1 MNSNDTNALS
11 PMVIVPLFP
20 PHLLYPF
27 LGATSKEKISYN
39 VALMIFTHNNK
50 NTGLVTVN
58 LRWRETGITFATS

>member
-1 MNSNDTNALS
+1 MNSNDPNALS

-20 PHLLYPF
+20 PQLLSPF
-27 LGATSKEKISYN
+27 LGATSKEKRSYN
-39 VALMIFTHNNK
+39 VALMIFTHNKK